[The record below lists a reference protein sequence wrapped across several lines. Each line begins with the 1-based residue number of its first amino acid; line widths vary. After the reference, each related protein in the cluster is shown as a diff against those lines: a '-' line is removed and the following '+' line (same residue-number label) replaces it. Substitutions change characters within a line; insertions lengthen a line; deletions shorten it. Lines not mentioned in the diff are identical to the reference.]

1 MTCHPPE
8 QMHLASTRSHPGGVR
23 ALGND
28 PLDPGKQD
36 GASSSKPGL
45 CPACGGILRV
55 ESYTSQRPGRE
66 PEVRAVGICTGQGV
80 TRKADGVRWR
90 PRAGCGRFVL

>member
-1 MTCHPPE
+1 MMT
-8 QMHLASTRSHPGGVR
+8 LASTRMPLESISTPGPIAEG
-23 ALGND
+23 G
-28 PLDPGKQD
+28 
-36 GASSSKPGL
+36 SKV

-55 ESYTSQRPGRE
+55 ESYTSQRPGQE